1 MNDSM
6 NSNQSKNP
14 IIIGAI
20 LIALVIVGAGIVM
33 TRKSNTASNSIA
45 TNQITSTTGPNLD
58 STTDMDAD
66 GDEPLASN
74 DTSMEA
80 NPTSSVMGATD
91 DSTAQVIAVEGGS
104 FYYKP
109 NEIHVK
115 AGQPVKIT
123 LTSKDMMHD
132 FNIDELG
139 VKIPVTKAGASNSV
153 EFTPTKTG
161 TFEFYCSVGNHR
173 AQGQIGTIY
182 VE

>member
-1 MNDSM
+1 MNDSI
-6 NSNQSKNP
+6 NSSQSKNP

-20 LIALVIVGAGIVM
+20 IVVVVLVGAGIVM
-33 TRKSNTASNSIA
+33 VRSAKHTSSNSIA
-45 TNQITSTTGPNLD
+45 SNQITTVPS
-58 STTDMDAD
+58 TDMDAD

-74 DTSMEA
+74 DTSMDA
-80 NPTSSVMGATD
+80 NPTSSVMGASD

-104 FYYKP
+104 FYFKP

-115 AGQPVKIT
+115 VGQPVKIT

-132 FNIDELG
+132 FTIDELN
-139 VKIPVTKAGASNSV
+139 VKIPVTRAGQSNSV

-161 TFEFYCSVGNHR
+161 KFEFYCSVGNHR
-173 AQGQIGTIY
+173 AQGQIGTLY